1 MSEQDVELVRGI
13 YRGDP
18 RPFFDLLDDDVEVDT
33 TAVRVIPDHPE
44 RIRGRDAVI
53 EFYRHYWGTWDD
65 YVLEPVEIVDAG
77 EGRVVVGHYE
87 RGRGKGSGA
96 PFERRWAVV
105 WTLRA
110 GKLARLQFFDTR
122 EDALAAAK
130 LRG

>member
-1 MSEQDVELVRGI
+1 MSEQDVELVRRI
-13 YRGDP
+13 YRGGP
-18 RPFFDLLDDDVEVDT
+18 KPFFDLLDDDVEVDT
-33 TAVRVIPDHPE
+33 TAVRVIPDQPE

-53 EFYRHYWGTWDD
+53 EFYRHYWGTWDE

-77 EGRVVVGHYE
+77 GGRVVVGHYE

-110 GKLARLQFFDTR
+110 GRLARLQFFDTR

-130 LRG
+130 PRG